1 MRINLFAPELA
12 TLLDEHSVDY
22 NDADFEKFFFELQTK
37 VEISSGTMELQDEDL
52 QQIQRFAFDYGNQK
66 WKRELRAIFART
78 LGEDLDGS
86 LVVEKVEGED
96 WGQFPYQS
104 RKSPRKIAKNG
115 VGTIEQPSWEAAERR
130 GRPEWERRFKTNQ
143 SWASPLAD

>member
-12 TLLDEHSVDY
+12 TLLHEHSVDY
-22 NDADFEKFFFELQTK
+22 NDTDFEKFFFELQTK

-86 LVVEKVEGED
+86 LAVEKVEGEE
-96 WGQFPYQS
+96 WEQFPYES
-104 RKSPRKIAKNG
+104 RKSPRKTAKNG
-115 VGTIEQPSWEAAERR
+115 AGTIERPTWQAAKRR
-130 GRPEWERRFKTNQ
+130 DRPEWERGLKTNQ
-143 SWASPLAD
+143 NWPSPLAD